1 MPRAEKV
8 LFGLD
13 DCAGATEIIV
23 VEGEMDKLAL
33 EEAGFRHVVSV
44 PDGAP
49 ARCAAVVVTVSLA
62 AGCLPHHGRLALPER
77 AKLAVQREGG
87 RTAAAGGGD
96 QVCLLVELPRGA

>member
-49 ARCAAVVVTVSLA
+49 ARCA
-62 AGCLPHHGRLALPER
+62 
-77 AKLAVQREGG
+77 GG
-87 RTAAAGGGD
+87 RGVAVCGSGCWMPAASRKAG
-96 QVCLLVELPRGA
+96 PA

>member
-49 ARCAAVVVTVSLA
+49 ARCAWIVTVGLA
-62 AGCLPHHGRLALPER
+62 AVCVRRDKRRALPER
-77 AKLAVQREGG
+77 AKLAVQRERG

-96 QVCLLVELPRGA
+96 QVCVPVELPRGA